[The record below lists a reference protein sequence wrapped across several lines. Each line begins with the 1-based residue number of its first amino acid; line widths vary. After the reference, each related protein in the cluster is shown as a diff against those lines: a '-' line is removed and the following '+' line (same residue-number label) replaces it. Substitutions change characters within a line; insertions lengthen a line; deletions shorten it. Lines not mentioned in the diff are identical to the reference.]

1 MGARPVAPGSFDNIF
16 TLADVGEPDTIVM
29 RGVDA
34 YHSVYFSLPQ
44 TQVVKTATMKL
55 RYHFSP
61 GLIPAL
67 SHLKVSL
74 NGTLFAT
81 LAVNTPPTPPKP
93 ARLPR
98 RPEAAD
104 QKRWW

>member
-1 MGARPVAPGSFDNIF
+1 MDGGVGARPVAPGSFDNIF

-34 YHSVYFSLPQ
+34 YHSVYFSIPQ

-81 LAVNTPPTPPKP
+81 LAVNTPPTPPS
-93 ARLPR
+93 
-98 RPEAAD
+98 
-104 QKRWW
+104 QQGM

>member
-1 MGARPVAPGSFDNIF
+1 M
-16 TLADVGEPDTIVM
+16 GEPDTIVL

-81 LAVNTPPTPPKP
+81 LAVNTPPYAEP
-93 ARLPR
+93 ANAQLPGRSGGPR
-98 RPEAAD
+98 R
-104 QKRWW
+104 WW